1 MTALNAEIAAAFE
14 EMADLLEL
22 QQENPFRVRAYR
34 TAARTVDSWP
44 EQMADLVAQ
53 GHDLDELP
61 GIGKDLAGK
70 IREILEHG
78 SCASLDRLRASFPAG
93 ITDLL
98 QVPGLG
104 PKRVHTLYHELGV
117 RSPSDLLAAA
127 REGRVRELH
136 GFGAT
141 SEKRIAETISGLL
154 ERTRRWPI
162 TRVVADVEALIAHLR
177 AVPDVTE
184 AVVAGSFRRRRD
196 TVGDLDILVTAPSGH
211 ALAERLQ
218 EFAQVQQVL
227 AHGPTRA
234 AVVLRSGLQVD
245 LRVVPPASFGA
256 ALVYFTG
263 SKPHNIALR
272 RLAMARQLKINE
284 YGVYRDGERIA
295 GDTEASVYA
304 AVGLPYIPP
313 ELRED
318 RGEIEAAREHALP
331 RLVERA
337 ELRGDLHVHTGASGG
352 GGESLE
358 QLAQAAHAAGLRY
371 LAIADRLRSARMPHG
386 LDARG
391 LRKQGDAIDQLN
403 ARAHGIVLLKG
414 VEVEIQE
421 DGSLDLHDAQI
432 TGLDLVIGAVHG
444 AFDLPRAQQTE
455 RVMRAMDHPDF
466 SILAHPNGRL
476 FGARGPCDV
485 DMDHVIRH
493 ARQRGCFLELN
504 AHPDRLDLFDLQCRQ
519 ARDAGVPVVISSG
532 ADRGADLAWL
542 QFGIDQARRGWLEAN
557 DVLNI
562 LSLRE
567 LRQRLAAIKRRPSPR
582 SHRRA
587 PPGPH
592 VTEPHRAPR

>member
-1 MTALNAEIAAAFE
+1 
-14 EMADLLEL
+14 
-22 QQENPFRVRAYR
+22 
-34 TAARTVDSWP
+34 
-44 EQMADLVAQ
+44 
-53 GHDLDELP
+53 
-61 GIGKDLAGK
+61 
-70 IREILEHG
+70 
-78 SCASLDRLRASFPAG
+78 
-93 ITDLL
+93 
-98 QVPGLG
+98 
-104 PKRVHTLYHELGV
+104 
-117 RSPSDLLAAA
+117 
-127 REGRVRELH
+127 
-136 GFGAT
+136 
-141 SEKRIAETISGLL
+141 
-154 ERTRRWPI
+154 
-162 TRVVADVEALIAHLR
+162 
-177 AVPDVTE
+177 
-184 AVVAGSFRRRRD
+184 
-196 TVGDLDILVTAPSGH
+196 
-211 ALAERLQ
+211 
-218 EFAQVQQVL
+218 
-227 AHGPTRA
+227 
-234 AVVLRSGLQVD
+234 RSGLQVD
-245 LRVVPPASFGA
+245 LRVVPQASFGA

-337 ELRGDLHVHTGASGG
+337 ELRGDLHIQTDASGG
-352 GGESLE
+352 SESLE
-358 QLAQAAHAAGLRY
+358 QLAKAAQAAGLEY
-371 LAIADRLRSARMPHG
+371 LAITDRLRSDGRTHG
-386 LDARG
+386 LDAKG
-391 LRKQGDAIDQLN
+391 LRKQGDAIDRLN
-403 ARAHGIVLLKG
+403 ARARGIVLLKG

-421 DGSLDLHDAQI
+421 DGSLDLHDAEV

-455 RVMRAMDHPDF
+455 RLMRAMDHPDF

-476 FGARGPCDV
+476 FGTRGPCDL
-485 DMDHVIRH
+485 DMDRVIRH

-532 ADRGADLAWL
+532 ASRGADLAWL
-542 QFGIDQARRGWLEAN
+542 QFGIDQARRGWLEAR
-557 DVLNI
+557 DVLNTS
-562 LSLRE
+562 SLRE